1 MSESMVKSR
10 KFDWIGA
17 MALLFGAAVIVPS
30 LISLVVSLV
39 AVTGML
45 F

>member
-1 MSESMVKSR
+1 MAKGR

-30 LISLVVSLV
+30 MVALAISLFAVVRALI
-39 AVTGML
+39 
-45 F
+45 